1 MQMERYSKHLE
12 ALVAE
17 RTQELIAEQNKT
29 TSLLYS
35 KRYIPDSLLLF
46 ILAGCYFDPTGML
59 PRQVADDL
67 KHGKPAP
74 ATQFTSAT
82 IFFRFE
88 DLNDDNFYDH

>member
-1 MQMERYSKHLE
+1 ML
-12 ALVAE
+12 
-17 RTQELIAEQNKT
+17 N
-29 TSLLYS
+29 
-35 KRYIPDSLLLF
+35 
-46 ILAGCYFDPTGML
+46 ILADTLTPTGML

-88 DLNDDNFYDH
+88 DL

>member
-1 MQMERYSKHLE
+1 
-12 ALVAE
+12 
-17 RTQELIAEQNKT
+17 
-29 TSLLYS
+29 
-35 KRYIPDSLLLF
+35 
-46 ILAGCYFDPTGML
+46 ML

-88 DLNDDNFYDH
+88 DLNNNCVYDIDVVIFQSLVIL